1 MGKEHGCS
9 ILTFSKGLSHA
20 IVDAFSTRQRKMLN
34 FANAL
39 GCENKGLG
47 KKKVPI
53 LSCFRH
59 MASFS
64 VSNLGMCRS

>member
-39 GCENKGLG
+39 RCENKGLG
-47 KKKVPI
+47 KEK
-53 LSCFRH
+53 R
-59 MASFS
+59 
-64 VSNLGMCRS
+64 SNPVMF